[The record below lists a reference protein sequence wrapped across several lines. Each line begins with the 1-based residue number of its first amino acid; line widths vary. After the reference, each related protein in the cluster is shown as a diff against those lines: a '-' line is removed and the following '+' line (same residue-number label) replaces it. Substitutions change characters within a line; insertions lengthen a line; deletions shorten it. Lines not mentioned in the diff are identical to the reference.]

1 MHCCALPCTV
11 VHCRALP
18 CRTFPR
24 HCLHSAAPPCH
35 FLRTPSSATSSATS
49 SAPPSATPSA
59 TSSATT
65 PQVNSLDTDLDLK
78 QREKLYPT
86 IGLLFPEGTSRLAKQ
101 LAPKREQPTYWCRHS
116 SAALPRRCIR
126 RWVDAGLCHALERR
140 DRAAPMPVWGRG
152 ATCYHVPAQHSLLSL
167 SHG

>member
-1 MHCCALPCTV
+1 MGGATAEVMGGILQLEADRRAINITV
-11 VHCRALP
+11 HPYPYPIHL
-18 CRTFPR
+18 T
-24 HCLHSAAPPCH
+24 LT
-35 FLRTPSSATSSATS
+35 LTLTPN
-49 SAPPSATPSA
+49 PNPNLNPNPTPN
-59 TSSATT
+59 
-65 PQVNSLDTDLDLK
+65 QVNSLDTDLDLK

-101 LAPKREQPTYWCRHS
+101 LAPKREQPTYCCRHI